1 MYMDTQTLTQV
12 VFHLSDWCSDSIM
25 TWSYQKRDNLISVSD
40 ILLVKW
46 VGPDNI
52 SVIKVEIGHTSLT
65 LVRTTVRWLWNQ
77 HTCLFYSVLGS
88 VTFLRLNFPIYML
101 SKEEMIT
108 VIWVLMTVSDKINL
122 YQFFV

>member
-1 MYMDTQTLTQV
+1 MYMDTQKPTQV

-25 TWSYQKRDNLISVSD
+25 TWSYQKRDNLISISD

-46 VGPDNI
+46 AGPDNM

-88 VTFLRLNFPIYML
+88 VETQFPHLY
-101 SKEEMIT
+101 
-108 VIWVLMTVSDKINL
+108 VVQGRNDYCNL
-122 YQFFV
+122 GAYDSV